1 MIRPIRFDPD
11 RVARLETESWR
22 AYYDRRWLSM
32 ARVLVAAH
40 REQFGLSA
48 IDALLATISASRAA
62 VAFAPLEGSNLDA
75 ARRHLV
81 VYYRRVRAALGTT
94 ADAAT
99 LAERELDYW
108 VVHRRLAIARKANPP
123 AANSLST
130 VDTLEAIEP
139 MTTAFAQLHAALFDS
154 TPEMMRPSAEQRAL
168 AAVAVDR
175 ISGGYSN
182 DVAADW
188 AQVESHLQQTY
199 GAIAAILNATPSP
212 HLEVVT

>member
-11 RVARLETESWR
+11 RVAHLETESWR
-22 AYYDRRWLSM
+22 AYYDRRWLRM

-40 REQFGLSA
+40 REQFNLSPFN
-48 IDALLATISASRAA
+48 ALRVTISASRAA
-62 VAFAPLEGSNLDA
+62 IAFAPLEGSDVDA

-81 VYYRRVRAALGTT
+81 AYYRRVRAALGTT

-123 AANSLST
+123 AALSD
-130 VDTLEAIEP
+130 VETLRAIEP
-139 MTTAFAQLHAALFDS
+139 MTAAFARLHAALFDS
-154 TPEMMRPSAEQRAL
+154 TPEIMRPSAEWRAL

-175 ISGGYSN
+175 ISCSYST

-188 AQVESHLQQTY
+188 VLVENHLQRAY
-199 GAIAAILNATPSP
+199 RDIAAIVAAPTS
-212 HLEVVT
+212 HLEVAT

>member
-1 MIRPIRFDPD
+1 MIRPLRFAPD
-11 RVARLETESWR
+11 RLARLETESWR

-40 REQFGLSA
+40 REQFHLSPA
-48 IDALLATISASRAA
+48 GALLATISASRAA
-62 VAFAPLEGSNLDA
+62 IAFAPLEGSDVDT
-75 ARRHLV
+75 ARRHLTS
-81 VYYRRVRAALGTT
+81 YYNRVRAALSPA

-123 AANSLST
+123 AAT
-130 VDTLEAIEP
+130 QATAETLRDIEP
-139 MTTAFAQLHAALFDS
+139 MTVAFARLHAALFDS
-154 TPEMMRPSAEQRAL
+154 TPEMMRPSAEWRAL

-175 ISGGYSN
+175 ISGGYST

-188 AQVESHLQQTY
+188 ALVENHLQRTY
-199 GAIAAILNATPSP
+199 RAILAITANQQAAQ
-212 HLEVVT
+212 LEVAT

>member
-1 MIRPIRFDPD
+1 MIRPLHFDPN

-22 AYYDRRWLSM
+22 AYYDRRWPAM

-40 REQFGLSA
+40 REQFNLSPA
-48 IDALLATISASRAA
+48 GALLATISASRAA
-62 VAFAPLEGSNLDA
+62 IAFAPLEGSDVDA

-81 VYYRRVRAALGTT
+81 AYYRRVRAALGTA

-99 LAERELDYW
+99 LAARELDYW

-123 AANSLST
+123 AAAQT
-130 VDTLEAIEP
+130 PEETLRDIEP
-139 MTTAFAQLHAALFDS
+139 MTNAFARLHAALFDS

-175 ISGGYSN
+175 ISGGYST
-182 DVAADW
+182 DVTADW
-188 AQVESHLQQTY
+188 TLVESHLQHTY
-199 GAIAAILNATPSP
+199 RAILAITASRPAAQ
-212 HLEVVT
+212 LEVAT

>member
-1 MIRPIRFDPD
+1 MNRPLHFDPD
-11 RVARLETESWR
+11 RLARLETESWR
-22 AYYDRRWLSM
+22 AYYDRRWLGM

-40 REQFGLSA
+40 REQFGLSPA
-48 IDALLATISASRAA
+48 GALLATISASRAA
-62 VAFAPLEGSNLDA
+62 IAFAPLENNDLDA
-75 ARRHLV
+75 ARQHLV

-108 VVHRRLAIARKANPP
+108 VVHRRLAIARRANPP
-123 AANSLST
+123 AA
-130 VDTLEAIEP
+130 TLPTTETWRAIEP
-139 MTTAFAQLHAALFDS
+139 MVAAFARLHAALFDS
-154 TPEMMRPSAEQRAL
+154 TPETMRPSAEQRAL

-188 AQVESHLQQTY
+188 TRVESHLQQTY
-199 GAIAAILNATPSP
+199 RALAAAIDAAPAIP
-212 HLEVVT
+212 LEVAT

>member
-1 MIRPIRFDPD
+1 MIRPIHFDPD
-11 RVARLETESWR
+11 RVARLETASWR

-40 REQFGLSA
+40 REQFGLSPA
-48 IDALLATISASRAA
+48 GALLATISASRAA
-62 VAFAPLEGSNLDA
+62 IAFAPLEGSDVDV

-123 AANSLST
+123 AADSLST
-130 VDTLEAIEP
+130 ADALEAIEP
-139 MTTAFAQLHAALFDS
+139 MTTAFARLHAALFDS
-154 TPEMMRPSAEQRAL
+154 TPEMMRPSAEWRAL

-175 ISGGYSN
+175 ISGGYSA
-182 DVAADW
+182 DIAADW
-188 AQVESHLQQTY
+188 AQVENHLQQTY
-199 GAIAAILNATPSP
+199 RAIAAILDATPSP
-212 HLEVVT
+212 HLEVTT

>member
-1 MIRPIRFDPD
+1 MIRPLHFDPD

-22 AYYDRRWLSM
+22 AYYDRRWLGM

-40 REQFGLSA
+40 REQFGLSPFG
-48 IDALLATISASRAA
+48 ALLATISASRAA
-62 VAFAPLEGSNLDA
+62 IAFAPLEGNDLDA

-81 VYYRRVRAALGTT
+81 AYYRRVRAALGTT

-123 AANSLST
+123 AMTLADT
-130 VDTLEAIEP
+130 DTLRAIEP
-139 MTTAFAQLHAALFDS
+139 MTIAFARLHAALFDS
-154 TPEMMRPSAEQRAL
+154 TPETMRPSAEWRAL

-175 ISGGYSN
+175 ISGGYST

-188 AQVESHLQQTY
+188 TLVESHLQQTY
-199 GAIAAILNATPSP
+199 QAIATITQQRSATQ
-212 HLEVVT
+212 LEVVT

>member
-1 MIRPIRFDPD
+1 
-11 RVARLETESWR
+11 
-22 AYYDRRWLSM
+22 
-32 ARVLVAAH
+32 
-40 REQFGLSA
+40 
-48 IDALLATISASRAA
+48 
-62 VAFAPLEGSNLDA
+62 
-75 ARRHLV
+75 
-81 VYYRRVRAALGTT
+81 
-94 ADAAT
+94 
-99 LAERELDYW
+99 
-108 VVHRRLAIARKANPP
+108 
-123 AANSLST
+123 
-130 VDTLEAIEP
+130 

>member
-11 RVARLETESWR
+11 RVAHLEIEAWR
-22 AYYDRRWLSM
+22 AYYDRRWLRM

-40 REQFGLSA
+40 REQFNLAPAG
-48 IDALLATISASRAA
+48 ALLATISASRAA
-62 VAFAPLEGSNLDA
+62 IAFAPLEGSDVNA

-81 VYYRRVRAALGTT
+81 AYYRRVRAALGT
-94 ADAAT
+94 AAGAAT

-123 AANSLST
+123 TALSD
-130 VDTLEAIEP
+130 VETLRTIEP
-139 MTTAFAQLHAALFDS
+139 MTAAFARLHAALFDS
-154 TPEMMRPSAEQRAL
+154 TPEIMRPSAEWRAL

-175 ISGGYSN
+175 ISGSYST

-188 AQVESHLQQTY
+188 SLVESHLQRAY
-199 GAIAAILNATPSP
+199 RDIATIVSTPTP
-212 HLEVVT
+212 HLEVAT

>member
-1 MIRPIRFDPD
+1 MIRPLRFAPD

-22 AYYDRRWLSM
+22 AYYDRHWLSM

-40 REQFGLSA
+40 REQFHLSPA
-48 IDALLATISASRAA
+48 GALLATISASRAA
-62 VAFAPLEGSNLDA
+62 IAFAPLEGSDVDT

-81 VYYRRVRAALGTT
+81 AYYRRVRAALDTA

-123 AANSLST
+123 AAT
-130 VDTLEAIEP
+130 QATAETLRDIEP
-139 MTTAFAQLHAALFDS
+139 MTVAFARLHAALFDS
-154 TPEMMRPSAEQRAL
+154 TPEMMRPSAEWRAL

-175 ISGGYSN
+175 ISGGYST

-188 AQVESHLQQTY
+188 ALVENHLQRTY
-199 GAIAAILNATPSP
+199 RAILAITANQQAAQ
-212 HLEVVT
+212 LEVAT

>member
-1 MIRPIRFDPD
+1 MMRPLHFDPD
-11 RVARLETESWR
+11 RLARLETESWR
-22 AYYDRRWLSM
+22 AYYDRRWLGM

-40 REQFGLSA
+40 REQFDMSPVG
-48 IDALLATISASRAA
+48 ALLATISASRAA
-62 VAFAPLEGSNLDA
+62 IAFAPLEGSDLDT

-108 VVHRRLAIARKANPP
+108 VVHRRLAIARKADP
-123 AANSLST
+123 AAARDSLDD
-130 VDTLEAIEP
+130 VEP
-139 MTTAFAQLHAALFDS
+139 MVTAFARLHAALFDS
-154 TPEMMRPSAEQRAL
+154 TPELMRPSAEWRAL

-175 ISGGYSN
+175 ISGGYSA

-188 AQVESHLQQTY
+188 ATVETRLQHTY
-199 GAIAAILNATPSP
+199 RAIAAITGHRPATQ
-212 HLEVVT
+212 LEVAT

>member
-1 MIRPIRFDPD
+1 MIRPIHFDPD
-11 RVARLETESWR
+11 RVARLQTESWR

-40 REQFGLSA
+40 REQFHLSPA
-48 IDALLATISASRAA
+48 GALLATISASRAA
-62 VAFAPLEGSNLDA
+62 IAFAPLEGSDVDA

-81 VYYRRVRAALGTT
+81 AYYRRVRAALGTA

-123 AANSLST
+123 AAT
-130 VDTLEAIEP
+130 QATAETLLEIEP
-139 MTTAFAQLHAALFDS
+139 MTIAFARLHAALFDS
-154 TPEMMRPSAEQRAL
+154 TPEMMRPSAEWRAL

-175 ISGGYSN
+175 ISGGYSTG
-182 DVAADW
+182 VAADW
-188 AQVESHLQQTY
+188 ALVESHLQRTY
-199 GAIAAILNATPSP
+199 QAILAITANPPITQ
-212 HLEVVT
+212 LEVVT

>member
-22 AYYDRRWLSM
+22 AYYDRRWLRM

-40 REQFGLSA
+40 REQFGLSPA
-48 IDALLATISASRAA
+48 GALLATISASRAA
-62 VAFAPLEGSNLDA
+62 IAFAPLEDNDLDA
-75 ARRHLV
+75 ARRHLLA
-81 VYYRRVRAALGTT
+81 YYRRVRAALGTA

-108 VVHRRLAIARKANPP
+108 VVHRRLAIARKANTP
-123 AANSLST
+123 AADSPSIA
-130 VDTLEAIEP
+130 DTLEAIEP
-139 MTTAFAQLHAALFDS
+139 MTTAFARLHAALFDS
-154 TPEMMRPSAEQRAL
+154 TPEMMRPSAEHRAL

-175 ISGGYSN
+175 ISGGYSTN
-182 DVAADW
+182 VAADW

-199 GAIAAILNATPSP
+199 RALAAAIDAAPAAP
-212 HLEVVT
+212 LEVAT